1 MRQGRTLSLIAQFS
15 LFGFLLLIHL
25 MAMHPLGSFSVADE
39 VNVRE
44 CRIID
49 ERGLTLAVERG
60 IQEIFTITLE
70 FSKNSDVQGNI
81 VLMDLSGAGD
91 TRRATIQESGRIVF
105 PNIEPG
111 SWQLSQRPTGLQLL
125 SVRID

>member
-1 MRQGRTLSLIAQFS
+1 
-15 LFGFLLLIHL
+15 

>member
-1 MRQGRTLSLIAQFS
+1 
-15 LFGFLLLIHL
+15 
-25 MAMHPLGSFSVADE
+25 
-39 VNVRE
+39 
-44 CRIID
+44 
-49 ERGLTLAVERG
+49 
-60 IQEIFTITLE
+60 
-70 FSKNSDVQGNI
+70 VQGNI